1 MRKEY
6 AGRNDRIFL
15 MAAGLVV
22 AAGLLFYL
30 FSGRDDGGFA
40 EITVDGELYGTYDL
54 SKDQTVEIVIGET
67 VTNTLQIKN
76 HQADM
81 IEADCP
87 DQICV
92 HQRPI
97 DANGETI
104 VCLPNKIVV
113 EIKGA
118 KAAQV
123 DTVT

>member
-1 MRKEY
+1 MKKEY

-30 FSGRDDGGFA
+30 FAGRDDGGFA

-67 VTNTLQIKN
+67 VTNILQIKD